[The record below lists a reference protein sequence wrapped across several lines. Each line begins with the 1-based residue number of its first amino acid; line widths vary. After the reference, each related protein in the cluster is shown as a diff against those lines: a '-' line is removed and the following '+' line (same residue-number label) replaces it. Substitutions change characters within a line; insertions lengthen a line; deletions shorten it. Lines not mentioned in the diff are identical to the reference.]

1 MPRRWSDVFTL
12 ISQRKAG
19 HCGAKTT
26 PADELTW
33 EGTFRRAAYLRRLDG
48 APVVRQYEAHF
59 LTHSGARIG
68 SHSNGTLLEAIS
80 LTMVVHARRPL
91 AADQLLSL
99 GQLAMTEDTH
109 PIFVRRKGETLKY
122 SLSVPPPS

>member
-19 HCGAKTT
+19 HCGGKTT

-33 EGTFRRAAYLRRLDG
+33 EGIFDGQPICVVSTVRLLCG
-48 APVVRQYEAHF
+48 NMAHF

-68 SHSNGTLLEAIS
+68 SNDWNLVGGYFVDL
-80 LTMVVHARRPL
+80 VVRTRDPL
-91 AADQLLSL
+91 SADQLLSL
-99 GQLAMTEDTH
+99 GRLAMTEDTR
-109 PIFVRRKGETLKY
+109 PIFVRRKGETLKQ
-122 SLSVPPPS
+122 SLSVPPSS

>member
-19 HCGAKTT
+19 HCGGKTT

-33 EGTFRRAAYLRRLDG
+33 EGIFGGQHICVVSTVRLLCG
-48 APVVRQYEAHF
+48 NMAHF

-68 SHSNGTLLEAIS
+68 SNDLHLVWGYFVFPVVSTRCFLYADYIPS
-80 LTMVVHARRPL
+80 LR
-91 AADQLLSL
+91 
-99 GQLAMTEDTH
+99 AM
-109 PIFVRRKGETLKY
+109 P
-122 SLSVPPPS
+122 

>member
-19 HCGAKTT
+19 HCGGKTA

-33 EGTFRRAAYLRRLDG
+33 EGIFYGQRICVVSTVRLLCG
-48 APVVRQYEAHF
+48 NMAHF

-68 SHSNGTLLEAIS
+68 SHDWNLVGSYFVDL
-80 LTMVVHARRPL
+80 VVHARDPL

-109 PIFVRRKGETLKY
+109 PIFVRRKGQTLKY
-122 SLSVPPPS
+122 SLSVPLQS

>member
-12 ISQRKAG
+12 VSQRKVG
-19 HCGAKTT
+19 HCGGKTT

-33 EGTFRRAAYLRRLDG
+33 EGSFDAQPISIVSTVRLTCG
-48 APVVRQYEAHF
+48 NMAHF

-68 SHSNGTLLEAIS
+68 TFDWS
-80 LTMVVHARRPL
+80 LVGGHFVDLVVHARRSL
-91 AADQLLSL
+91 DTAQLLSL
-99 GQLAMTEDTH
+99 GQLAMTEDSR
-109 PIFVRRKGETLKY
+109 PVFVRRQGEALKD

>member
-19 HCGAKTT
+19 HRGGKTT

-33 EGTFRRAAYLRRLDG
+33 EGIFDGQPICVVSTVRLLCG
-48 APVVRQYEAHF
+48 NTAHF

-68 SHSNGTLLEAIS
+68 SNDWNLVGCYFVDLVVPGSTL
-80 LTMVVHARRPL
+80 RRPTPQSR
-91 AADQLLSL
+91 AARHD
-99 GQLAMTEDTH
+99 GGH
-109 PIFVRRKGETLKY
+109 PSNFCSQEG
-122 SLSVPPPS
+122 

>member
-1 MPRRWSDVFTL
+1 MPRRWSNVFTL

-19 HCGAKTT
+19 HCGGKTT

-33 EGTFRRAAYLRRLDG
+33 VGIFGGQHICVVSTVRLLCG
-48 APVVRQYEAHF
+48 NMAHF
-59 LTHSGARIG
+59 LTPSGARIG
-68 SHSNGTLLEAIS
+68 SNDWNLVGGYFVEL
-80 LTMVVHARRPL
+80 VVPTRNPL
-91 AADQLLSL
+91 SADQLLSL

-109 PIFVRRKGETLKY
+109 PIFVRRKGETLEQ

>member
-1 MPRRWSDVFTL
+1 MPRRWNDVFTL

-19 HCGAKTT
+19 HCGGKTT

-33 EGTFRRAAYLRRLDG
+33 EGIFDGQPICVVSTVRLLCG
-48 APVVRQYEAHF
+48 NMAHF

-68 SHSNGTLLEAIS
+68 SHEWNLVGGHFVDL
-80 LTMVVHARRPL
+80 VVHARRPL
-91 AADQLLSL
+91 VSDQLLSL
-99 GQLAMTEDTH
+99 GQLAMTEDAR
-109 PIFVRRKGETLKY
+109 PVFVRRQGEALKD

>member
-12 ISQRKAG
+12 VSQRKVG
-19 HCGAKTT
+19 HCGGKTT

-33 EGTFRRAAYLRRLDG
+33 EGSFDGQPISIVSTVRLTCG
-48 APVVRQYEAHF
+48 NMAHF

-68 SHSNGTLLEAIS
+68 TFDWNLVGGHFVDL
-80 LTMVVHARRPL
+80 VVHARRPL
-91 AADQLLSL
+91 DTAQLLSL
-99 GQLAMTEDTH
+99 GQLAMTEDTR
-109 PIFVRRKGETLKY
+109 PVFVRRQGEALKD

>member
-19 HCGAKTT
+19 HCGGKTT

-33 EGTFRRAAYLRRLDG
+33 EGIFDG
-48 APVVRQYEAHF
+48 QPICVVSTVRQLCGNMAHF

-68 SHSNGTLLEAIS
+68 LYEWNLVEGHFVDL
-80 LTMVVHARRPL
+80 VVHARRPL
-91 AADQLLSL
+91 VSDQLLSL
-99 GQLAMTEDTH
+99 GQLAMTEDTR
-109 PIFVRRKGETLKY
+109 PVFVRRRGEAPKE
-122 SLSVPPPS
+122 SLNIPLPS